1 MKNRRLEIRW
11 GIYFILMQLTWMLLE
26 KLLGYHDAKIE
37 QHATVSMLVLIP
49 SFLVY
54 FLALRQKRLKDFA
67 GRMSFKQGFVAGLVI
82 TATVTVLT
90 PLSQAITSLVI
101 TPDYFNNMIAFAV
114 ETGVMTQ
121 EAAEA
126 EFNLNNYI
134 LLSTAFAPAAG
145 IVTSIIMSALNM
157 RK

>member
-11 GIYFILMQLTWMLLE
+11 GIYFIAMQLSWMLLE
-26 KLLGYHDAKIE
+26 KLFGFHDAKIE

-49 SFLVY
+49 SFLLY
-54 FLALRQKRLKDFA
+54 FLALRQKRLKDF
-67 GRMSFKQGFVAGLVI
+67 GGKMSFKQGFVAGLII

-101 TPDYFNNMIAFAV
+101 TPDYFANMIAYAV
-114 ETGVMTQ
+114 ETGTMSQ

-126 EFNLNNYI
+126 EFKLSNYI
-134 LLSTAFAPAAG
+134 FLSTAFAPVAG
-145 IVTSIIMSALNM
+145 IVTSLIMAALNM